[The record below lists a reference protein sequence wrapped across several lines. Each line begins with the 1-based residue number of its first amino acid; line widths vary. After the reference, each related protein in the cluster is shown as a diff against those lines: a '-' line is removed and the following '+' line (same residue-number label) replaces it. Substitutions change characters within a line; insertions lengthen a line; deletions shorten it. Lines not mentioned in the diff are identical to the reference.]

1 MYEAH
6 WGLTEAPFENT
17 PDPRYLYLSK
27 QHEEGLTRLFYVV
40 KSRKGAGMM
49 TGIFGC
55 GKTLLVRAVMRGL
68 QKSGHRVAFI
78 TNPRLDPLEMLRMI
92 LYELGVTHP
101 PLHKSD
107 VLFHLQELLS
117 NNSRDGH
124 ETVVVI
130 DEAHVIQDPNIFE
143 EVRLLLNFQMEEKF
157 LVTLLLIGQPE
168 LRDQVDTNKAFAQR
182 IAMRFHLGPLT
193 EEETGQYIAHRLSV
207 AGRKDS
213 LFTQEAIHW
222 VYEAAGGI
230 PRRINQICDMSLF
243 TGYVHKLDQIDR
255 PIVEEAMAS
264 VEGKE

>member
-1 MYEAH
+1 MYETH
-6 WGLTEAPFENT
+6 WGLSEAPFENT

-40 KSRKGAGMM
+40 RSKKGAGMM
-49 TGIFGC
+49 TGVFGC
-55 GKTLLVRAVMRGL
+55 GKTLLARAVIRGL
-68 QKSGHRVAFI
+68 QKSGHRIAFI

-92 LYELGVTHP
+92 LYELGVSSP

-130 DEAHVIQDPNIFE
+130 DEAHVIQDPDIFE
-143 EVRLLLNFQMEEKF
+143 EIRLLLNFQMEEKF

-168 LRDQVDTNKAFAQR
+168 LQDQVDINKAFAQR
-182 IAMRFHLGPLT
+182 ISIRFHLGPLT
-193 EEETGQYIAHRLSV
+193 EEETERYISHRLSV
-207 AGRKDS
+207 AGRTDP
-213 LFTQEAIHW
+213 LFNKEAIQL
-222 VYEAAGGI
+222 VYEGAGGI
-230 PRRINQICDMSLF
+230 PRRINQICDMCLF
-243 TGYVHKLDQIDR
+243 TGYVQKRDQVDR

-264 VEGKE
+264 VEGRS